1 MGNRSKSSSSKALS
15 IVGIVLCVIFAPI
28 LVLNVILIAKSFINK
43 SDVPSFAGYLPM
55 IVMTGSMEPE
65 IRGGDLIICKTVKAE
80 NISKGDV
87 ISFFDPDGNGTS
99 VVTHRVTEVIN
110 EGGEISF
117 RTKGD
122 ANLIEDK
129 TAVPAE
135 NLVGKYKMRIPYAG
149 NVSMFMQSTA
159 GLIVCVILPILLL
172 LGIDILKGR
181 SLEKSKRSETEAL
194 RAELEMLKK
203 QVSENEKGSK
213 NSD

>member
-1 MGNRSKSSSSKALS
+1 MKSKSEKNKVLS
-15 IVGIVLCVIFAPI
+15 IVGIIMCIIFAPI
-28 LVLNVILIAKSFINK
+28 LILNIILIAKSFINK
-43 SDVPSFAGYLPM
+43 TDVPSFAGYMPM

-65 IRGGDLIICKTVKAE
+65 IKGGDLVICKTTKAE
-80 NISKGDV
+80 NISKGDI

-110 EGGEISF
+110 EDGKISF

-129 TAVPAE
+129 SVVPAE
-135 NLVGKYKMRIPYAG
+135 NLVGKYKTRIPYAG

-172 LGIDILKGR
+172 LGIDIVRGR
-181 SLEKSKRSETEAL
+181 RSEKSKRSETEEL
-194 RAELEMLKK
+194 KAELEMLKK
-203 QVSENEKGSK
+203 QVSEKEKSNQNK
-213 NSD
+213 